1 MAKITASIVSYGGW
15 EEIVTGVNS
24 ILAHAPEDF
33 KLYIID
39 NKSPDDT
46 LAQLKAQPWD
56 ARVEIIPLE
65 KNEGFGGGHDAVL
78 GRLDSEYHFVIN
90 PDVQVDSP
98 VLSQLPEWMA
108 EHPDVVMATPQLYF
122 PDGRVQ
128 HLPRRKPNFMA
139 LVSRQV
145 LAKSPFMQPFYR
157 INLHYTMEDTDLSG
171 VTDIQF
177 CTGSFFCI
185 RTDTYK
191 KIGGFDRDYFMYVE
205 DADITQKALG
215 QGRVCLVPQ
224 FRAVHA
230 WHRNPLR
237 DRKHFKMQLDSMLL
251 FWKKWGF
258 KLF

>member
-24 ILAHAPEDF
+24 ILAYAPEDF
-33 KLYIID
+33 KLYIVD

-46 LAQLKAQPWD
+46 LQRLQAQPWD
-56 ARVEIIPLE
+56 DRVEIIPLE
-65 KNEGFGGGHDAVL
+65 RNVGFGGGHNAVL
-78 GRLDSEYHFVIN
+78 NRLDSKYHFVIN

-98 VLSQLPEWMA
+98 VISQLCQWME
-108 EHPDVVMATPQLYF
+108 EHSDVVMTTPQLYF

-139 LVSRQV
+139 LLARQV

-157 INLHYTMEDTDLSG
+157 INLRYTMEDCDLTS

-191 KIGGFDRDYFMYVE
+191 EMGGFDESYFMYVE
-205 DADITQKALG
+205 DADITQKAL
-215 QGRVCLVPQ
+215 QLGRVCLVPQ
-224 FRAVHA
+224 FRAIHA
-230 WHRNPLR
+230 WHRNPMR
-237 DRKHFKMQLDSMLL
+237 DSSHFKMQMKSMFH

-258 KLF
+258 SLF